1 MKDAHSLRSAAS
13 RSRRL
18 SLQRQHLHSPADIF
32 VGKGFRFW
40 LTGLRTGEL
49 VHWERAFLLAEEKI
63 ERDAAR
69 NISRDFS
76 QWVRLLSECSRRDL
90 RVLPPNSRCFCRD
103 ECVAMA
109 VIAAHQHKACPA
121 IQACA
126 MTLLECEPSSDVVAL
141 SESLADQLSAAD
153 QVLSSSAM
161 THVVRYAANPGHL
174 AM

>member
-1 MKDAHSLRSAAS
+1 MKDAHSLRSAVS
-13 RSRRL
+13 LSRRP
-18 SLQRQHLHSPADIF
+18 SRQSQHLHGPADIF
-32 VGKGFRFW
+32 IGKGFRFW

-49 VHWERAFLLAEEKI
+49 VHWERAFDLAEEKI
-63 ERDAAR
+63 GRDAAR
-69 NISRDFS
+69 NICRDFS
-76 QWVRLLSECSRRDL
+76 QWVRLLSERSRRDL

-126 MTLLECEPSSDVVAL
+126 MTLLDCEPNSDVFAL

-153 QVLSSSAM
+153 QFLSSSTM
-161 THVVRYAANPGHL
+161 THVVRYADNPAQL
-174 AM
+174 VM

>member
-1 MKDAHSLRSAAS
+1 MKDARSLPFAVSLR
-13 RSRRL
+13 RRP
-18 SLQRQHLHSPADIF
+18 SQQSQHLHSPADIF

-49 VHWERAFLLAEEKI
+49 VHWERAFVLAEENI
-63 ERDAAR
+63 GRDAAR
-69 NISRDFS
+69 NICRDFS
-76 QWVRLLSECSRRDL
+76 QWVRLLSERSRRDL

-126 MTLLECEPSSDVVAL
+126 MTLLDCEPGSDIVAL

-153 QVLSSSAM
+153 QMLSSSAM
-161 THVVRYAANPGHL
+161 THVVRYAGNPQQR